1 MKYQVIVAG
10 TVLGTYA
17 TKEEAEAH
25 LELAKNSFLAFVHPA
40 DTFFIKKI

>member
-17 TKEEAEAH
+17 TEAEAEER
-25 LELAKNSFLAFVHPA
+25 LTLAKNSFLALVHPA